1 MLLTIIGA
9 VLGTLLG
16 AVVTYIFYL
25 IQRNRSRIC
34 YQTSNLKI
42 IGNLDLNL
50 PQDFEVTLSGERIE
64 SLYKSQIIVWN
75 DGTNTIHKTDITEED
90 QLRVVFDTRTK
101 IFDVSL
107 VGCTREINKNEAF
120 VLEGTEVTIT
130 FDFWDKKD
138 GIVLDILHTESKTEP
153 KIKGTVKGL
162 INGIKN
168 KGQIDYIKK
177 KEKSGVLL
185 LIHVISSLMI
195 STVIA
200 LFFMYFYYLIRET
213 DKYMSYFQVFTSVFI
228 GSYIAS
234 FVGFANIFSLRKRFP
249 RTIKFKHSE

>member
-1 MLLTIIGA
+1 MLLIIIGA

-75 DGTNTIHKTDITEED
+75 DGTNTIHKTDITEDD
-90 QLRVVFDTRTK
+90 QLKVVFDSQTK

-107 VGCTREINKNEAF
+107 VGCSREINKAEISAIAGN
-120 VLEGTEVTIT
+120 EVTIM
-130 FDFWDKKD
+130 FDFWDKND
-138 GIVLDILHTESKTEP
+138 GIALDILHTESKAEP

-168 KGQIDYIKK
+168 RGQIDYIKK
-177 KEKSGVLL
+177 KGKPGVLL
-185 LIHVISSLMI
+185 LIRLTAALM
-195 STVIA
+195 TA
-200 LFFMYFYYLIRET
+200 T
-213 DKYMSYFQVFTSVFI
+213 
-228 GSYIAS
+228 
-234 FVGFANIFSLRKRFP
+234 
-249 RTIKFKHSE
+249 